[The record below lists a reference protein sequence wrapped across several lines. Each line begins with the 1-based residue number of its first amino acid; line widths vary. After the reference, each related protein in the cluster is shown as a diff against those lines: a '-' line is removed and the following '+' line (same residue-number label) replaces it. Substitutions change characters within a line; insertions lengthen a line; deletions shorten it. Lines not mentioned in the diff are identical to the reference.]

1 ASGADTCCSNPACQV
16 QHSDLC

>member
-1 ASGADTCCSNPACQV
+1 CCSNPACQV